1 MSVDESRR
9 LEIGIQS
16 ARRIREMAEA
26 VLTLEVKSDL
36 GTDAIDVLAI
46 VAMCDDAI
54 DRGLERLAEIDIALF
69 KEVSHFHHVE
79 TLIANL
85 TACGHP
91 KSLKRMDEA
100 GTIEQVRALAAI
112 VDGFQR

>member
-16 ARRIREMAEA
+16 ARSIREMAEA
-26 VLTLEVKSDL
+26 VMVLE
-36 GTDAIDVLAI
+36 GTADIGTYAIDMLAI

-54 DRGLERLAEIDIALF
+54 ERGLEQLAELDLALF

-85 TACGHP
+85 TACGHQ
-91 KSLKRMDEA
+91 KSLKRMEEA
-100 GTIEQVRALAAI
+100 GTFEQVRVLAAI
-112 VDGFQR
+112 VDRFQR

>member
-26 VLTLEVKSDL
+26 VLTLEDKSDI

-54 DRGLERLAEIDIALF
+54 ERGLERLAEVDLALF

-85 TACGHP
+85 KACGHSE
-91 KSLKRMDEA
+91 SLKRMEQA
-100 GTIEQVRALAAI
+100 GAIEQVRELAAI
-112 VDGFQR
+112 VDQFQK

>member
-26 VLTLEVKSDL
+26 VLTLEDKSDI

-54 DRGLERLAEIDIALF
+54 ERGLERLAEVDLALF

-79 TLIANL
+79 TLIGNL
-85 TACGHP
+85 KACGHAE
-91 KSLKRMDEA
+91 SLKRMEQA
-100 GTIEQVRALAAI
+100 GTIEQMRALAVI
-112 VDGFQR
+112 VERFQR

>member
-1 MSVDESRR
+1 MSVNESRR
-9 LEIGIQS
+9 LEIGIQA
-16 ARRIREMAEA
+16 ARNIREMAEA
-26 VLTLEVKSDL
+26 VLTLEGKAELS
-36 GTDAIDVLAI
+36 TDHIDVLAI

-54 DRGLERLAEIDIALF
+54 ERGLERLAELDLALF

-85 TACGHP
+85 QDGGHP
-91 KSLKRMDEA
+91 EALKRMEQA

-112 VDGFQR
+112 VEGYQR

>member
-9 LEIGIQS
+9 LEIGVQA
-16 ARRIREMAEA
+16 ARHIREMAESM
-26 VLTLEVKSDL
+26 LSLEGKNDI
-36 GTDAIDVLAI
+36 GTEDIDVLAI

-54 DRGLERLAEIDIALF
+54 DRGLERLAELDLALF

-85 TACGHP
+85 QDGGHP
-91 KSLKRMDEA
+91 EALKRMKQA
-100 GTIEQVRALAAI
+100 GTIEQVRALAII
-112 VDGFQR
+112 VEAYKR

>member
-9 LEIGIQS
+9 LEIGIQA

-26 VLTLEVKSDL
+26 VLTLEGKSDL

-46 VAMCDDAI
+46 VAMCDDATE
-54 DRGLERLAEIDIALF
+54 RGLERLAELDLALF

-85 TACGHP
+85 QDGGHSE
-91 KSLKRMDEA
+91 SLKRIEQA

-112 VDGFQR
+112 VEGYQR